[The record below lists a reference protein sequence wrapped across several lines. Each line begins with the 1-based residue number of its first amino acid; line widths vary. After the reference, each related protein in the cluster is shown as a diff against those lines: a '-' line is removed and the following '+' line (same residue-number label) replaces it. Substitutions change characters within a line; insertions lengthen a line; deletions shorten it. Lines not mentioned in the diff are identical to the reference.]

1 MDKFTVDL
9 DKVLDEFE
17 ENEDQ
22 QDKCSAGVWNSQ
34 QLYRSLRSSQH
45 EKGLD
50 NSCIL
55 DRKGVLSVPSRDL
68 KPAHFQQPKNY
79 WRAEYTDKI
88 DLSEADFASNL
99 KTSTLNPPPSIDDSK
114 NQNNFM
120 SSTDN
125 DLLLQGPFI
134 SKGNS
139 LANTVTIRNG
149 SHIKSSSPISTTGQL
164 INPSSLRNCSSSKPE
179 HLSSVSTVLLKFNH
193 SQYSRDIDN
202 SEYQPHTSKTC
213 ESHNASLL
221 PSHEASLT
229 NRSTLSASD
238 IKPQSKFEDHP
249 FCNTDY
255 ISRFNVFNSKGNFIN
270 GYSGEED
277 QDVLCVSVPAETS
290 STSEL
295 TSQDQKYEIHLLSS
309 NQMLHASSE
318 NEIKNVISSNSES
331 IDCESFLP
339 CMDTRNKDYDNEISE
354 LAYYHG
360 VSKSLENDQSV
371 TSEEIKKVEQNCNN
385 SQPHKST
392 ENEMFYF
399 DQNTIQCGSYEMEY
413 DSKESEN
420 HSTSQ
425 DSTLTAGIKQPLSQN
440 SEEISSNDP
449 TDTEQNEIDVPCH
462 HIFIHEHHI
471 KDIDVTPFQEK
482 SSPMKVE
489 DSSVIPD
496 DEFSGVSKNHSTD
509 DCKSHLND
517 KTSQNNYSSLS
528 KNQEIRNDIHSQ
540 QAESEDLSCINS
552 FPSEEKISEDLSDAC
567 HSLNPE
573 SHENGCKPKIKRF
586 GSLSDEDVCEEEMEQ
601 YLSDVI
607 LQDSEETLDEKVE
620 DDYEKKHL
628 QELDELDNLYI
639 SDSNSMIK
647 EENPNLLLLS
657 DNMLQEEL
665 VDDFSNENLDIS
677 NCCIEKPDGNNCFP
691 EELTM
696 ESYYT
701 EEPLSSDWSN
711 KKLMSEGSCVK
722 ESTSDNCFIEEELLI
737 NDSSVK
743 EPVLSG
749 SCVKE
754 STGNK
759 AEEIEILKSAGD
771 NCENNS
777 ELKLCTESYDTDVS
791 IRDEMKN
798 KDNVCDVTP
807 ETEEACLFSLDSSC
821 GAQLQSEI
829 TTSNETSDA
838 NTIVGDED
846 NFTEK
851 GVENLLN
858 TEEELV
864 TSQQCVQFSET
875 LDTDLIDTS
884 TDLKSPSSVVTAECC
899 TSVSEFKS
907 SSQETTETA
916 QPRVQRPTFL
926 NLPSRAHAVSKPV
939 LPPSSDSDETP
950 SPEHQQETSGTDEIP
965 AEVVDAAPPSDD
977 SSNTVEFT
985 NEEQSLQ
992 NLSAMLSEEEQML
1005 GKVKPFWIPDT
1016 DAPSCMH
1023 CETRF
1028 TMIKRRHHCRACGKV
1043 LCAHCCN
1050 QKARLVCLVNKEA
1063 RVCHNCLAVLNKVQA
1078 VERLTGS
1085 SVPAS
1090 PNPGTGSIAVSPLY
1104 SGSNSA
1110 PTSPGFLPCEST
1122 VQDEERWQPDPNN
1135 PQEYCSTVSPL
1146 QQDNGSE
1153 NRPPL
1158 TVMVPIGVLKRGD
1171 KPRGEPK
1178 QVMFSDG
1185 IRPGGDLTDLDNP
1198 PDYRA
1203 IPFRRQGRVQKKVT
1217 VSDSSSEPSSGG
1229 SSVLSSGRR
1238 KKGSGQDLRRR
1249 RIVISDSD
1257 GPLPPIFLP
1266 ADVTSDDKPDI
1277 NHLLKW
1283 MQDDSIR
1290 PIVFGLTKNLHIL
1303 GKLVTLGCCYG
1314 KECWCFTSRG
1324 MCSVGQDEIVVV
1336 LEKQTNEDTVPRDI
1350 FRLFTTVY
1358 DNASSGTT
1366 VSDLGHMLFPEGM
1379 LGSRDHSGFLF
1390 VRPTFQCLGKLVLP
1404 TPPFLVAVLIQKW
1417 EVPWAKVFP
1426 LRLVLRLGYEY
1437 RYYPCPLVSVRFRK
1451 SVYGEIGST
1460 IMNVLAD
1467 FQNYQYMLST
1477 VPGMFAQVKD
1487 KKSCIYIPRNRYDQ
1501 MIKLLNSNNENVL
1514 AMATNFSKEADSHL
1528 VCVQNSEGVYQT
1540 QAINIQNVSHTRTGV
1555 SFVVF
1560 TGALKASSRLT
1571 GKSTIVEDGLL
1582 IQIPSETLLAL
1593 RTALREMRDFTI
1605 TCGPIAA
1612 SEPDEVVTLE
1622 WTKDDKDCNIGVKS
1636 PIDGK
1641 DLDGV
1646 QSLRIQSGTD
1656 YAGER
1661 YLIRWT
1667 DVFLIKIDDDGSGRR
1682 SDPVDHIRLAEVI
1695 SQAFCLALTPHLE
1708 LLAEKELTK
1717 IGLRVTMDSE
1727 QVGYEVGS
1735 QEYTLPNIYMN
1746 DLDSA
1751 LIPVISSPSCQEGHV
1766 CLELIFH
1773 ILLK

>member
-17 ENEDQ
+17 ENEDL
-22 QDKCSAGVWNSQ
+22 QDKCSASIWNSQ
-34 QLYRSLRSSQH
+34 QLYKSLRSSQQ
-45 EKGLD
+45 EKGPD

-55 DRKGVLSVPSRDL
+55 DRKGVFNVPSRDL
-68 KPAHFQQPKNY
+68 KPAHFQQPKHH
-79 WRAEYTDKI
+79 WHTEYTDKI

-99 KTSTLNPPPSIDDSK
+99 KTSTLNPPSSIDDCK
-114 NQNNFM
+114 NQNNYM
-120 SSTDN
+120 SFTDN
-125 DLLLQGPFI
+125 DLLLQGPLI
-134 SKGNS
+134 SKENS
-139 LANTVTIRNG
+139 LASAVAIRNG
-149 SHIKSSSPISTTGQL
+149 SHIKSPSPISTTGQL
-164 INPSSLRNCSSSKPE
+164 INPSSLKNCSGSKPE
-179 HLSSVSTVLLKFNH
+179 HLSNVSTVLFKFNH
-193 SQYSRDIDN
+193 SQHSHDIDN
-202 SEYQPHTSKTC
+202 TKCHPHMPETSES
-213 ESHNASLL
+213 SSASLL
-221 PSHEASLT
+221 PSHKVLLT
-229 NRSTLSASD
+229 NTNSLSATEN
-238 IKPQSKFEDHP
+238 KPQSKSEDHP

-270 GYSGEED
+270 GYNGEED

-290 STSEL
+290 STSEM
-295 TSQDQKYEIHLLSS
+295 TTQDQKYEIHLLSS
-309 NQMLHASSE
+309 NQMLHTSSE
-318 NEIKNVISSNSES
+318 NEFKNVISSNSDL

-339 CMDTRNKDYDNEISE
+339 CIDARNEDPGSEIGE
-354 LAYYHG
+354 LAYRDG
-360 VSKSLENDQSV
+360 VSKSLEDNQSV
-371 TSEEIKKVEQNCNN
+371 TSEVVRNVEQNCIN
-385 SQPHKST
+385 SQSHKST
-392 ENEMFYF
+392 IKGQ
-399 DQNTIQCGSYEMEY
+399 DTIHCGSNEGRCECQ
-413 DSKESEN
+413 ENEN
-420 HSTSQ
+420 HSTLQ
-425 DSTLTAGIKQPLSQN
+425 DTAFSERIEQPLLN
-440 SEEISSNDP
+440 YEEISSND
-449 TDTEQNEIDVPCH
+449 TIDTEENENDVPCH
-462 HIFIHEHHI
+462 HSFIHKHLI
-471 KDIDVTPFQEK
+471 KDIAMSPFQEK
-482 SSPMKVE
+482 PSTMKFE
-489 DSSVIPD
+489 DTSVIPD
-496 DEFSGVSKNHSTD
+496 DEFSEVSKDHGSG
-509 DCKSHLND
+509 DCKSHFND
-517 KTSQNNYSSLS
+517 KTSQNNFSSLL
-528 KNQEIRNDIHSQ
+528 KNQELKNDVHSE

-552 FPSEEKISEDLSDAC
+552 LPSEEKLSEDFSDAGVKAW
-567 HSLNPE
+567 HASQGND
-573 SHENGCKPKIKRF
+573 CKPKIKSF
-586 GSLSDEDVCEEEMEQ
+586 GSLHDYDICEEEMEK
-601 YLSDVI
+601 YLSDVM
-607 LQDSEETLDEKVE
+607 LKDSEDALHEKVE
-620 DDYEKKHL
+620 DDYDIEKEQL
-628 QELDELDNLYI
+628 EELDEVDNLHI
-639 SDSNSMIK
+639 SDSDSLTK
-647 EENPNLLLLS
+647 EENPSSLS
-657 DNMLQEEL
+657 LSNNMLEEESL
-665 VDDFSNENLDIS
+665 NKFSDENLGIN
-677 NCCIEKPDGNNCFP
+677 NCCIEKSDGNNCFP
-691 EELTM
+691 EERII
-696 ESYYT
+696 ENYYT
-701 EEPLSSDWSN
+701 EEPLSSDWSD
-711 KKLMSEGSCVK
+711 KILMSEGSSVR
-722 ESTSDNCFIEEELLI
+722 ELTSDNCDNKEESLM
-737 NDSSVK
+737 NDSSIK
-743 EPVLSG
+743 EQVLSE

-759 AEEIEILKSAGD
+759 AEEIEILKPVDD
-771 NCENNS
+771 NCEKNS
-777 ELKLCTESYDTDVS
+777 ELELCTEGYETDVYM
-791 IRDEMKN
+791 REEVKN
-798 KDNVCDVTP
+798 QANVCDLMP
-807 ETEEACLFSLDSSC
+807 ETIEVCSLSLDSSC
-821 GAQLQSEI
+821 GTQLQSE
-829 TTSNETSDA
+829 TTSYNETTDA
-838 NTIVGDED
+838 NTIVGDE
-846 NFTEK
+846 
-851 GVENLLN
+851 ENLVEQVVGSLLK

-864 TSQQCVQFSET
+864 ASQQYVDSSET
-875 LDTDLIDTS
+875 IDTDLKDTS
-884 TDLKSPSSVVTAECC
+884 TNSKLSALPTECC
-899 TSVSEFKS
+899 TSVFESKS
-907 SSQETTETA
+907 PSQENGETT

-950 SPEHQQETSGTDEIP
+950 SPEHQQETSGADEIL
-965 AEVVDAAPPSDD
+965 AESVDTAHLSDD
-977 SSNTVEFT
+977 SSNTVGFS
-985 NEEQSLQ
+985 NEENSLQ

-1063 RVCHNCLAVLNKVQA
+1063 RVCNNCLAILNKVQA

-1090 PNPGTGSIAVSPLY
+1090 PNPGTGSIATSPPY

-1110 PTSPGFLPCEST
+1110 PTSPGFLPCEASI
-1122 VQDEERWQPDPNN
+1122 QGQERWQPDPNN

-1185 IRPGGDLTDLDNP
+1185 IRPGGDLTDIDNP
-1198 PDYRA
+1198 PDYRT

-1217 VSDSSSEPSSGG
+1217 GDSSSESSSGG
-1229 SSVLSSGRR
+1229 SSLISSGRR
-1238 KKGSGQDLRRR
+1238 KKGSGQDLTRRR
-1249 RIVISDSD
+1249 VVISDSE

-1266 ADVTSDDKPDI
+1266 ADFPSDEKPDI

-1290 PIVFGLTKNLHIL
+1290 PIVFGLTKNLHVL
-1303 GKLVTLGCCYG
+1303 CKLVTLGCCYG

-1336 LEKQTNEDTVPRDI
+1336 LEKETSEDTVPRDV

-1358 DNASSGTT
+1358 DNASGGTT
-1366 VSDLGHMLFPEGM
+1366 VSDLGHTLFPEGM

-1404 TPPFLVAVLIQKW
+1404 SPPFLVAVLIQKW

-1477 VPGMFAQVKD
+1477 VPGMFAQIKD

-1501 MIKLLNSNNENVL
+1501 MVKVLNSNNENVL
-1514 AMATNFSKEADSHL
+1514 AMGTNFSKDADSHL

-1540 QAINIQNVSHTRTGV
+1540 QAINIQNVSHSRTGV
-1555 SFVVF
+1555 SFIVF

-1605 TCGPIAA
+1605 TCGPVAA

-1622 WTKDDKDCNIGVKS
+1622 WTADDKDCNIGVKS
-1636 PIDGK
+1636 PVDGK
-1641 DLDGV
+1641 DLGGV
-1646 QSLRIQSGTD
+1646 QSLRIRSGTD

-1667 DVFLIKIDDDGSGRR
+1667 DVFLIKLDDDRNGRR
-1682 SDPVDHIRLAEVI
+1682 SDPVDHVRLAEVI

-1717 IGLRVTMDSE
+1717 IGLRVTLDSE

-1735 QEYTLPNIYMN
+1735 QEESLPSIYMN

-1751 LIPVISSPSCQEGHV
+1751 LIPVISSPNCQEGHV